1 MRRRDTRNMIAAGG
15 VLAVLTLLLL
25 AATPPFAERPAQSE
39 SAPASSTKN
48 PSGPLPDFTL
58 PDQNGKEVSL
68 REFIGK
74 KPVLLAF
81 WATWCPH
88 CVEAV
93 PRINRMNADLSPGGK
108 LQILALDYM
117 ESEQKVAAFI
127 AAKRISYTVLVD
139 RHGGVARKF
148 HVVGIPTY
156 ILIDRS
162 GNVVFRGYELPDIAR
177 YLP

>member
-1 MRRRDTRNMIAAGG
+1 MRRRDARNRRAAVG
-15 VLAVLTLLLL
+15 VLAVLALLLL
-25 AATPPFAERPAQSE
+25 TATSPFAERPAQSGSSSKS
-39 SAPASSTKN
+39 SAETAA
-48 PSGPLPDFTL
+48 GPLPDFTL

-68 REFIGK
+68 RQFIGK
-74 KPVLLAF
+74 TPVLLAF

-88 CVEAV
+88 CVDAV

-108 LQILALDYM
+108 LQILALNYM
-117 ESEQKVAAFI
+117 ESEQKVTAFI
-127 AAKRISYTVLVD
+127 AAKRISYTVLMD
-139 RHGGVARKF
+139 RRGGVARKF

-162 GNVVFRGYELPDIAR
+162 GNVVFRGYEFPEIER

>member
-1 MRRRDTRNMIAAGG
+1 MRRRDTRNRRTAVGVSA
-15 VLAVLTLLLL
+15 VLALLLL
-25 AATPPFAERPAQSE
+25 AATPPFAERPAQSG

-48 PSGPLPDFTL
+48 PAVSLPDFTL
-58 PDQNGKEVSL
+58 PDQNGKEISL
-68 REFIGK
+68 RQFIGK
-74 KPVLLAF
+74 TPVLLAF

-93 PRINRMNADLSPGGK
+93 PRINRIHADLSPGGK

-117 ESEQKVAAFI
+117 ESEKKVTAFI
-127 AAKRISYTVLVD
+127 AAERISYTVLLD
-139 RHGGVARKF
+139 RRGGVARKF

-162 GNVVFRGYELPDIAR
+162 GNVVFRGYELPGIAR

>member
-1 MRRRDTRNMIAAGG
+1 MRAAGG

-39 SAPASSTKN
+39 SAPASSTETAAV
-48 PSGPLPDFTL
+48 SLPDFTL

-68 REFIGK
+68 RQFIGK

-88 CVEAV
+88 CNEAV

-117 ESEQKVAAFI
+117 ESEKKVTAFI
-127 AAKRISYTVLVD
+127 AAKRISYTVLMD
-139 RHGGVARKF
+139 RRGGVARKY

-162 GNVVFRGYELPDIAR
+162 GNVVFRGYEIPDVR
-177 YLP
+177 NYLE

>member
-1 MRRRDTRNMIAAGG
+1 M
-15 VLAVLTLLLL
+15 AVLTLLLL
-25 AATPPFAERPAQSE
+25 AATPPFAEKWAQNG
-39 SAPASSTKN
+39 SAPAASRQTATE
-48 PSGPLPDFTL
+48 PLPDFTL
-58 PDQNGKEVSL
+58 PDQNGKPVSL
-68 REFIGK
+68 HQFIGK

-93 PRINRMNADLSPGGK
+93 PEINRMNADLSPGGK

-117 ESEQKVAAFI
+117 ESEKKVTAFI
-127 AAKRISYTVLVD
+127 AAKRISYTVLMD
-139 RHGGVARKF
+139 RRGGVARKF

-162 GNVVFRGYELPDIAR
+162 GNVVFRGYEIPDIRR
-177 YLP
+177 YLE